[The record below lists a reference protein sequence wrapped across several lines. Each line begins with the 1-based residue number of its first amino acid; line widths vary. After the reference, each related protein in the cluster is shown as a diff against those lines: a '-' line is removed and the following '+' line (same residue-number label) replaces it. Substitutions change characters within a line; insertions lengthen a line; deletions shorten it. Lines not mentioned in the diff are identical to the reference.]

1 MVTQRGATSG
11 ERAQQVHGGG
21 PKATHSI
28 LVPQWCEP
36 GVLRLLVIAEGRAAV
51 RPTTGARHLFET
63 FHDDEQK

>member
-28 LVPQWCEP
+28 LVTQWCEP
-36 GVLRLLVIAEGRAAV
+36 GVLRLLVIAAPSVEASAERAAE
-51 RPTTGARHLFET
+51 RTTFPLWVNIL
-63 FHDDEQK
+63 